1 MKPSHLNPLAIIAA
15 AVTLMAV
22 SAPAMAQQTILVINE
37 DQILRESAV
46 GQHIAT
52 RLQAISE
59 EMDGELRAARAPI
72 DEEAERLN
80 AETAG
85 ITEEGIQQRP
95 DLIQRI
101 QTVSQQAQEFEAM
114 RQRYSNELVATE
126 RAAMRPVLEALQAV
140 LQEVVTARNA
150 DIVIDRGSLVYAGQS
165 VDASAQVIESLNERL
180 PTVPVNRVRLP
191 QGDAQQPQQPQ
202 Q

>member
-1 MKPSHLNPLAIIAA
+1 MKPSSLNPLAIFAA
-15 AVTLMAV
+15 AVTLMAI

-52 RLQAISE
+52 RLQAISTE
-59 EMDGELRAARAPI
+59 LDGELRALRTPI

-85 ITEEGIQQRP
+85 ITQEAIQQRP
-95 DLIQRI
+95 DLLQRI
-101 QTVSQQAQEFEAM
+101 QTVSQQAQEFEAR
-114 RQRYSNELVATE
+114 RQQYSNELVATE

-140 LQEVVTARNA
+140 LQEVVEDRNA
-150 DIVIDRGSLVYAGQS
+150 DIVIDRGALVYAGQS
-165 VDASAQVIESLNERL
+165 VDASADVIERLNARL

-191 QGDAQQPQQPQ
+191 EGDAQQPQQ
-202 Q
+202 

>member
-1 MKPSHLNPLAIIAA
+1 MKPSSLNPFAIFAA
-15 AVTLMAV
+15 AVTLMAI

-46 GQHIAT
+46 GQHIAS
-52 RLQAISE
+52 RLQAISTE
-59 EMDGELRAARAPI
+59 LDNELRVLRAPI

-80 AETAG
+80 AETEAL
-85 ITEEGIQQRP
+85 TQEAVQQRP

-101 QTVSQQAQEFEAM
+101 QTVSQQAQQFEAR
-114 RQRYSNELVATE
+114 RQQYSNELVATE

-140 LQEVVTARNA
+140 LQEVVEARNA
-150 DIVIDRGSLVYAGQS
+150 DIVIDRGALVYASPS
-165 VDASAQVIESLNERL
+165 VDASADVIERLNARL

-191 QGDAQQPQQPQ
+191 EGDAQQPQQ
-202 Q
+202 

>member
-1 MKPSHLNPLAIIAA
+1 MKPSSLNPIAIFAA
-15 AVTLMAV
+15 AVTLMAI

-46 GQHIAT
+46 GQHIAS
-52 RLQAISE
+52 RLQAISTE
-59 EMDGELRAARAPI
+59 LDNELRALRTPI

-85 ITEEGIQQRP
+85 ITQEAIQQRP
-95 DLIQRI
+95 DLLQRI
-101 QTVSQQAQEFEAM
+101 QTVSQQAQEFEAR
-114 RQRYSNELVATE
+114 RQQYSNELVATE

-140 LQEVVTARNA
+140 LQEVVEARNA
-150 DIVIDRGSLVYAGQS
+150 DIVIDRGALVYASSS
-165 VDASAQVIESLNERL
+165 VDASADVIERLNARL

-191 QGDAQQPQQPQ
+191 EGDAQQPQQ
-202 Q
+202 

>member
-1 MKPSHLNPLAIIAA
+1 MKLSFLNPLAVIAA
-15 AVTLMAV
+15 SVTLIAV
-22 SAPAMAQQTILVINE
+22 SAPAMAQQNILVINE
-37 DQILRESAV
+37 EQILRESAV
-46 GQHIAT
+46 GQHIGA

-59 EMDGELRAARAPI
+59 EMDNELRALRAPI

-80 AETAG
+80 AETSG

-95 DLIQRI
+95 DLIERI
-101 QTVSQQAQEFEAM
+101 QTVSRQAQEFEAM

-140 LQEVVTARNA
+140 LQEIVTSRNA
-150 DIVIDRGSLVYAGQS
+150 DIVMDRGSLVYAGQS
-165 VDASAQVIESLNERL
+165 VDASAAVIEGLDARL

-191 QGDAQQPQQPQ
+191 QGDAQQPRQ
-202 Q
+202 

>member
-1 MKPSHLNPLAIIAA
+1 MKPSSLNPFAIFAA
-15 AVTLMAV
+15 AVTLMAI

-52 RLQAISE
+52 RLQAISTE
-59 EMDGELRAARAPI
+59 LDGELRALRTPI

-80 AETAG
+80 AETAA
-85 ITEEGIQQRP
+85 ITQEAIQQRP
-95 DLIQRI
+95 DLLQRI
-101 QTVSQQAQEFEAM
+101 QTVSQQAQEFEAR
-114 RQRYSNELVATE
+114 RQQYSNELVATE

-140 LQEVVTARNA
+140 LQEVVEDRNA
-150 DIVIDRGSLVYAGQS
+150 DIVIDRGALVYAGQS
-165 VDASAQVIESLNERL
+165 VDASVDVIERLNARL

-191 QGDAQQPQQPQ
+191 EGDAQQPQQ
-202 Q
+202 

>member
-1 MKPSHLNPLAIIAA
+1 MKPSSLNPFAIFAA
-15 AVTLMAV
+15 AVTLMAI

-52 RLQAISE
+52 RLQAISTE
-59 EMDGELRAARAPI
+59 LDGELRALRTPI

-85 ITEEGIQQRP
+85 ITQEAIQQRP
-95 DLIQRI
+95 DLLQRI
-101 QTVSQQAQEFEAM
+101 QTVSQQAQEFEAR
-114 RQRYSNELVATE
+114 RQQYSNELVATE

-140 LQEVVTARNA
+140 LQEVVEDRNA
-150 DIVIDRGSLVYAGQS
+150 DIVIDRGALVYAGQS
-165 VDASAQVIESLNERL
+165 VDASADVIERLNARL

-191 QGDAQQPQQPQ
+191 EGDAQQPQQ
-202 Q
+202 

>member
-1 MKPSHLNPLAIIAA
+1 MKPSSLNPLAIFAA
-15 AVTLMAV
+15 AVTLMAI

-52 RLQAISE
+52 RLQAISTE
-59 EMDGELRAARAPI
+59 LDGELRALRTPI

-85 ITEEGIQQRP
+85 ITQEAIQQRP
-95 DLIQRI
+95 DLLQRI
-101 QTVSQQAQEFEAM
+101 QTVSQQAQEFEAR
-114 RQRYSNELVATE
+114 RQQYSNELVATE

-140 LQEVVTARNA
+140 LQEVVEDRNA
-150 DIVIDRGSLVYAGQS
+150 DIVIDRGALVYAGQS
-165 VDASAQVIESLNERL
+165 VDASVDVIERLNARL

-191 QGDAQQPQQPQ
+191 EGDAQQPQQ
-202 Q
+202 

>member
-1 MKPSHLNPLAIIAA
+1 MKPSSLNPFAIFAA
-15 AVTLMAV
+15 AVTLMAI

-52 RLQAISE
+52 RLQAISTE
-59 EMDGELRAARAPI
+59 LDGELRALRTPI

-85 ITEEGIQQRP
+85 ITQEAIQQRP
-95 DLIQRI
+95 DLLQRI
-101 QTVSQQAQEFEAM
+101 QTVSQQAQEFEAR
-114 RQRYSNELVATE
+114 RQQYSNELVATE

-140 LQEVVTARNA
+140 LQEVVQDRNA
-150 DIVIDRGSLVYAGQS
+150 DIVIDRGALVYAGQS
-165 VDASAQVIESLNERL
+165 VDASADVIERLNARL

-191 QGDAQQPQQPQ
+191 EGDAQQPQQ
-202 Q
+202 